1 MNGWVKLHRQLRQSA
16 VFDNPKLLKV
26 WIWILL
32 KATHKERQQIVGRRT
47 VTLQPGQFIFGRYAA
62 AEELDMSPSTVRDYM
77 QLLAEMGNITL
88 QPDTKYT
95 LVTVDNWA
103 FYQSD
108 EDFPDTKKTSNQQQ
122 INIKSTSNGHKQE
135 CKEVQE
141 CKEIVLTAAEQKFIE
156 TLQGIKN
163 YPLDRAK
170 DRELYQTLTDRY
182 PELDILDVARDWA
195 AYKLDKPLDKKSNPR
210 SQLNTAC
217 KKAMEWG
224 KNRKQEQPQA
234 EPARYTHQRT
244 DLTDLQKAIAK
255 KTMRGL

>member
-47 VTLQPGQFIFGRYAA
+47 VTLQPGQFVFGRYAA
-62 AEELDMSPSTVRDYM
+62 AGELDMSPSTVRDYM

-103 FYQSD
+103 FYQSED
-108 EDFPDTKKTSNQQQ
+108 ELPDIKKTANQHQ

-141 CKEIVLTAAEQKFIE
+141 CKEIVLTAEEQNFIE

-170 DRELYQTLTDRY
+170 DRELYQTLTQRY
-182 PELDILDVARDWA
+182 PELDILEVARDWA

-224 KNRKQEQPQA
+224 KNLKKQPPKEAP
-234 EPARYTHQRT
+234 RYTHQRT
-244 DLTDLQKAIAK
+244 DLTDLQKVIAK